1 MRVWGRGGHDGAE
14 VAERRALAQT
24 AQYHVNFPSGYRSLL
39 SISRLSTRAQR
50 VHRTRRRGRL

>member
-14 VAERRALAQT
+14 VAERRALARK
-24 AQYHVNFPSGYRSLL
+24 AYHVNPPSGCRSLHL
-39 SISRLSTRAQR
+39 VSRHAHNAQR